1 MWKNSGH
8 CVWISDAVA
17 SFYFYLIILNFAVC
31 PCLFFMQNIKYFCQ
45 FRFLFC
51 LYTFFSVQIKIQM
64 LITSWRTW
72 QYSAKA
78 SQGLCKSLGLLT
90 VFPHFFLGT
99 RKNLESVQLLKSA
112 SLLSSSYLFTNQD
125 LSLSKTNQHFLKWLS
140 FSGELRSAAIFH
152 FKTINQCYRKFC
164 CLKCLTMLQNI

>member
-1 MWKNSGH
+1 MVVLVLGY
-8 CVWISDAVA
+8 ALVA
-17 SFYFYLIILNFAVC
+17 SFYFYLIILNFASFV
-31 PCLFFMQNIKYFCQ
+31 
-45 FRFLFC
+45 FLFC